1 LVLKNGKTHRDTAMV
16 IPETTIE
23 IKLNNRNVAHLIC
36 RPDNPEEPTVGHL
49 SNFDTFRSPDVIK
62 SIRVYP
68 RENTVSIQTRIEKPA
83 LDHLVETIRSGRLY
97 PPRNPAGQGDPSP
110 PWRDLLDPQGMEK
123 KAFQSLSSMAFDF
136 LEVLELKGIF
146 GAYHVAALADRN
158 GKLLCQAG
166 DVGMDI
172 TVDRVIGK
180 AFLAGINI
188 QGLIL
193 LVSGRLRAGLV
204 NKAAYHEFSTIMT
217 SSMVTH
223 LALETARGCG
233 IDIIHAKETG
243 TLNIYSSN
251 HTKDHLESAGE
262 F

>member
-1 LVLKNGKTHRDTAMV
+1 MV

-36 RPDNPEEPTVGHL
+36 RPDNPEEPSVGYL
-49 SNFDTFRSPDVIK
+49 SNFDIFGNFDTFRSQDIIK

-68 RENTVSIQTRIEKPA
+68 RESTVSIQTRIEKPA
-83 LDHLVETIRSGRLY
+83 LEELVRTIQSGRLY
-97 PPRNPAGQGDPSP
+97 PPRNPALPGETSP
-110 PWRDLLDPQGMEK
+110 PWRGLISSQGMEQ
-123 KAFQSLSSMAFDF
+123 KAFQSLSAMAVGF

-180 AFLAGINI
+180 AFLAGINT

-204 NKAAYHEFSTIMT
+204 NKAAFHRMSAIMT

-223 LALETARGCG
+223 LALETARSCG
-233 IDIIHAKETG
+233 IDIIHARETG
-243 TLNIYSSN
+243 TLTIYSSN
-251 HTKDHLESAGE
+251 HHEDTRESAEGA
-262 F
+262 